1 MKITADLDSLHY
13 SKLTT
18 LQTQLNQDVQ
28 TLLQLAIDDLYERHQ
43 LNRPMTEG
51 QKSLAILRKNGFIGC
66 LQGDGNL
73 SQDYKQLLDWQ
84 DKP

>member
-1 MKITADLDSLHY
+1 VFIEAHITMQITTDLDSSHY
-13 SKLTT
+13 NKLKT

-43 LNRPMTEG
+43 LNPPMTEG

-66 LQGDGNL
+66 LQDDGNL
-73 SQDYKQLLDWQ
+73 PQDYK
-84 DKP
+84 

>member
-1 MKITADLDSLHY
+1 MQITADLDSLHY

-18 LQTQLNQDVQ
+18 LQTQLNQDIQ

-43 LNRPMTEG
+43 LTPPMTEG

-66 LQGDGNL
+66 LQGDGNFP
-73 SQDYKQLLDWQ
+73 QDYK
-84 DKP
+84 